1 MAFGLGAILS
11 GIGKGAS
18 AAGKGIFSGLKKV
31 PRLLGGED
39 EGPGATPQG
48 LFDRFRTP
56 DFNPNARSPMIAN
69 AQPQG
74 PMIET
79 QRGNDDVFTGRPS
92 PLKPPNIRPKPLEYP
107 SPMMRN
113 ADENAPLAPQPGSPT
128 FRRKSPYEELRDA
141 KVEYNQGYK
150 PPTGLGDR
158 LKRGIVP
165 AITNALK
172 GYATTGDAGGAIG
185 GALGGFGGAT
195 LAPRQTYEAEF
206 DQKIKPKILE
216 RQKAE
221 REEGLFQDARRR
233 AGLEDQYKQAQI
245 QQEQRQTAGMPSAEE
260 ARMDRQS
267 EVNLRNARA
276 EAERRG
282 TAVKSRINDGAGGIW
297 EVITYPNGQEQW
309 VGLSGEA
316 EIKAEDRAS
325 REKIEANRETGRN
338 TRASQSEAGK
348 SARQKGGSGS
358 GAKTSK
364 TKARYASMTDVMEY
378 AKANKKSRSQA
389 IADFQNDGWK
399 ISR

>member
-18 AAGKGIFSGLKKV
+18 AAGKGIFSGLKRV

-39 EGPGATPQG
+39 EGPGATPQT

-69 AQPQG
+69 AQPQA
-74 PMIET
+74 ET
-79 QRGNDDVFTGRPS
+79 DAFTNRPS
-92 PLKPPNIRPKPLEYP
+92 PLKPASIRPKPLEYP

-113 ADENAPLAPQPGSPT
+113 ADENAPLAPQPGSLT
-128 FRRKSPYEELRDA
+128 FRRKSPYEEVYDA

-150 PPTGLGDR
+150 PPTGVGDR
-158 LKRGIVP
+158 LKRGILP
-165 AITNALK
+165 AITGALK

-206 DQKIKPKILE
+206 DRTIKPQILE
-216 RQKAE
+216 RQKAK

-245 QQEQRQTAGMPSAEE
+245 QREQRQTAGMPSAEE

-276 EAERRG
+276 EAERTGVPKR
-282 TAVKSRINDGAGGIW
+282 AQLDDGSGQIW
-297 EVITYPNGQEQW
+297 EVDIYPGGRQDW
-309 VGLSGEA
+309 LGLSGGA

-325 REKIEANRETGRN
+325 REKIATDKN
-338 TRASQSEAGK
+338 TAVMQRTQATQGAIT
-348 SARQKGGSGS
+348 ARQKGGGGS
-358 GAKTSK
+358 GAKGGKKYVSI
-364 TKARYASMTDVMEY
+364 TDIREY
-378 AKANKKSRSQA
+378 AKKHNISESQA
-389 IADFQNDGWK
+389 TAKARQEGYTPV
-399 ISR
+399 R

>member
-39 EGPGATPQG
+39 GDAGPQG

-74 PMIET
+74 PMIEM
-79 QRGNDDVFTGRPS
+79 QRGGDGTFSDRPS

-141 KVEYNQGYK
+141 KVDYNQAYK

-158 LKRGIVP
+158 LKRGILP
-165 AITNALK
+165 AISGFIRGGAQ
-172 GYATTGDAGGAIG
+172 TGDLTGAIS
-185 GALGGFGGAT
+185 GAAGGFGGAT

-206 DQKIKPKILE
+206 DRTIKPQILE

-245 QQEQRQTAGMPSAEE
+245 QREQRQTAGMPSAEE
-260 ARMDRQS
+260 SRMDRESQ
-267 EVNLRNARA
+267 RKARDA
-276 EAERRG
+276 QATAQLRG
-282 TAVKSRINDGAGGIW
+282 TPQKTQLDDGSGQLW
-297 EVITYPNGQEQW
+297 EVMVYPDGNQEW
-309 VGLSGEA
+309 LGLSGQATIKEA
-316 EIKAEDRAS
+316 DRAS
-325 REKIEANRETGRN
+325 REKIAKERN
-338 TRASQSEAGK
+338 ESAMARTQATQGAIT
-348 SARQKGGSGS
+348 ARQKAGG
-358 GAKTSK
+358 GAKGGKKYVSI
-364 TKARYASMTDVMEY
+364 TDIREY
-378 AKANKKSRSQA
+378 AKKHNISESQA
-389 IADFQNDGWK
+389 TAKARQEGYTPV
-399 ISR
+399 R

>member
-39 EGPGATPQG
+39 EGPGATPQT

-69 AQPQG
+69 AQPQA
-74 PMIET
+74 ET
-79 QRGNDDVFTGRPS
+79 DAFTNRPS
-92 PLKPPNIRPKPLEYP
+92 PLKPASIRPKPLEYP

-113 ADENAPLAPQPGSPT
+113 ADENAPLAPQPGSLT
-128 FRRKSPYEELRDA
+128 FRRKSPYEEIYDA

-150 PPTGLGDR
+150 PPTGVGDR
-158 LKRGIVP
+158 LKRGILP
-165 AITNALK
+165 AITGALK

-206 DQKIKPKILE
+206 DRTIKPQILE

-245 QQEQRQTAGMPSAEE
+245 QREQRQTAGMPSAEE

-276 EAERRG
+276 EAERTGIPKR
-282 TAVKSRINDGAGGIW
+282 AQLDDGSGQIW
-297 EVITYPNGQEQW
+297 EVDIYPGGRQDW
-309 VGLSGEA
+309 LGLSGGA

-348 SARQKGGSGS
+348 SARATAGGAKGGKKYVSI
-358 GAKTSK
+358 
-364 TKARYASMTDVMEY
+364 TDIREY
-378 AKANKKSRSQA
+378 AKKHGISESQA
-389 IADFQNDGWK
+389 AAKAKQEGYTPV
-399 ISR
+399 R